1 MAVDPRKS
9 APPPPNQLV
18 VMGASHGSSSLAV
31 RDGLFME
38 EDALAAF
45 LGKLGAGGL
54 DQALVMSTCD
64 RTEVAT
70 LHPQRADAARI
81 IEAALGEASGLGGDA
96 LAGQLFVLEGE
107 EALEHMF
114 AVAASL
120 ESLVIGE
127 PQVLGQVKTSYRIAQ
142 DAQMM
147 GAELDRIMQ
156 AAFAAA
162 KRARSETMIGQS
174 AVSIA
179 AAAVQVAKDVHGDL
193 GRATALIVGGGEMG
207 DLVAAKLM
215 DAGLTQLIVTDSVSR
230 RAEAMARRFSCHVAP
245 FALLALTLSDAD
257 ILLSAVGRG
266 NYVIS
271 ADMVREAL
279 HRRRHRPIFL
289 VDAAIPGDIDP
300 VVDRLD
306 EAFLYGLND
315 LERIATEG
323 REKREA
329 AAARAWDIV
338 HEEVARFSQGASAR
352 DAVPTLVAIRGHFED
367 VRSQVLADNPGAD
380 ANEATRLLINR
391 LLHAPSQAL
400 RDAALEAGA
409 GNPDAAPGGLERLL
423 RKLFAMGAA
432 EAAADETKKP
442 EE

>member
-1 MAVDPRKS
+1 MAVDPGKS

-18 VMGASHGSSSLAV
+18 VMGASHDTSSLAV
-31 RDGLFME
+31 RDSLFME
-38 EDALAAF
+38 ENALPAF
-45 LGKLGAGGL
+45 LDRLRLSGF
-54 DQALVMSTCD
+54 DQALVLSTCD
-64 RTEVAT
+64 RTEVAV
-70 LHPQRADAARI
+70 LHPQPADAAEVI
-81 IEAALGEASGLGGDA
+81 SVAFGDASGLGVDG

-107 EALEHMF
+107 EALEHLF

-127 PQVLGQVKTSYRIAQ
+127 PQVLGQVKASHRIA
-142 DAQMM
+142 AEAHMM

-179 AAAVQVAKDVHGDL
+179 AAAVQVARDVHGDL
-193 GRATALIVGGGEMG
+193 SGATALIIGGGEMG

-215 DAGLTQLIVTDSVSR
+215 DVGLTQLTVADSVSR
-230 RAEAMARRFSCHVAP
+230 RAEAMARRFSCHVVPFDPLAP
-245 FALLALTLSDAD
+245 ALTDAD
-257 ILLSAVGRG
+257 IVLSAVGRG
-266 NYVIS
+266 SYVIS

-279 HRRRHRPIFL
+279 HRRRQRPIFL

-300 VVDRLD
+300 AVDRLD

-338 HEEVARFSQGASAR
+338 HEEVARFRQSASAR

-367 VRSQVLADNPGAD
+367 VRFRVLADNPGAD

-391 LLHAPSQAL
+391 LLHGPSQAL
-400 RDAALEAGA
+400 RDLADEADT
-409 GNPDAAPGGLERLL
+409 GNPDAAPGALERLL
-423 RKLFAMGAA
+423 RRLFAMGAA
-432 EAAADETKKP
+432 EAAKGGAKEPK
-442 EE
+442 E

>member
-31 RDGLFME
+31 RDSLFME

-45 LGKLGAGGL
+45 LGRLKARGL
-54 DQALVMSTCD
+54 DQALVLSTCD

-81 IEAALGEASGLGGDA
+81 IEAALGEASGLTGDA

-127 PQVLGQVKTSYRIAQ
+127 PQVLGQVKASYRIAV

-193 GRATALIVGGGEMG
+193 GGATALIIGGGEMG

-215 DAGLTQLIVTDSVSR
+215 DAGLTQLTVADSVSR

-245 FALLALTLSDAD
+245 FALLALVLSDAD
-257 ILLSAVGRG
+257 IVLSAVGQG
-266 NYVIS
+266 SYVIS

-279 HRRRHRPIFL
+279 HRRRQRPIFL

-300 VVDRLD
+300 AVDRLD

-323 REKREA
+323 RDKRAA

-338 HEEVARFSQGASAR
+338 HQEVARFRQSASAR

-367 VRSQVLADNPGAD
+367 IRSRVLADNPGAD

-391 LLHAPSQAL
+391 LLHGPSQAL
-400 RDAALEAGA
+400 RDAANEPGS
-409 GNPDAAPGGLERLL
+409 GNLAAAPGALERLL
-423 RKLFAMGAA
+423 RRLFGMGAA
-432 EAAADETKKP
+432 ETAKGGAKEP